1 MNRFLEEDGQG
12 MVEYALIVAL
22 IAVACI
28 AAFVAIGNKV
38 NDKAT
43 DVQNG
48 LDGKAPGTKP
58 AGGETKPE
66 G

>member
-28 AAFVAIGNKV
+28 VAFKLIGDKV
-38 NDKAT
+38 NEKAT
-43 DVQNG
+43 QVKNG
-48 LDGKAPGTKP
+48 LDGQAPTATTTSTSHQGS
-58 AGGETKPE
+58 
-66 G
+66 